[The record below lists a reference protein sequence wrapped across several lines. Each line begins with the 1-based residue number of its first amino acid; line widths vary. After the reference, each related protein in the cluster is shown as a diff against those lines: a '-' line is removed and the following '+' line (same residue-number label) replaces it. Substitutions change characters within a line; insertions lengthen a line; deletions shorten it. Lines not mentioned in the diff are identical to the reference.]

1 MHAYLT
7 GKTPLCGETRAGE
20 PLRCAKVNPHTPVDP
35 LGFGEPYN
43 YHIVNRYFDEFL
55 LKAVVLANASRGT
68 DMYVRCSVASL
79 YTLLY
84 INIYTPWS
92 ICMCTNLC
100 VGADDVRHCHYPKY
114 TSAKALPTHDAVVA
128 ALALL

>member
-84 INIYTPWS
+84 INIYTPEYMYVYMYRVLLRFILFGLVLLAGDVLARTYLRR
-92 ICMCTNLC
+92 ICLI
-100 VGADDVRHCHYPKY
+100 
-114 TSAKALPTHDAVVA
+114 L
-128 ALALL
+128 LAP

>member
-1 MHAYLT
+1 MILVAHTVLYHASATQPYPTTAVHAYLT

-84 INIYTPWS
+84 INIYTP
-92 ICMCTNLC
+92 
-100 VGADDVRHCHYPKY
+100 
-114 TSAKALPTHDAVVA
+114 
-128 ALALL
+128 

>member
-79 YTLLY
+79 YTLLH
-84 INIYTPWS
+84 INIYTPEYMYVYMYRVLLRFLLFGGVLLAGDVLARTYLRC
-92 ICMCTNLC
+92 ICLF
-100 VGADDVRHCHYPKY
+100 
-114 TSAKALPTHDAVVA
+114 L
-128 ALALL
+128 LAP